1 MNLNQLDDTR
11 KKRAVIIF
19 LAAIIFISMKGFLS
33 PVVGVGFVLQKEV
46 IGTQGDERVIIFQSN
61 TEGIVAKNDSFRLL
75 LPEGSENLQ
84 ISESIETELKKT
96 YPEIEYIVHMRLCT
110 EDSVKE
116 YRVNREDF
124 NVLNI
129 GIVAKFE
136 VYRSE
141 RTTIKR
147 IIEI

>member
-1 MNLNQLDDTR
+1 MLDQIDDTR

-19 LAAIIFISMKGFLS
+19 LATILFISMKGFLS

-46 IGTQGDERVIIFQSN
+46 IGVEGDERVVIFQSDI
-61 TEGIVAKNDSFRLL
+61 EGILAENDSFRLL
-75 LPEGSENLQ
+75 LPESLENLQ
-84 ISESIETELKKT
+84 ISEPIETELKKT
-96 YPEIEYIVHMRLCT
+96 YPEIEYIIHMRLCT

-124 NVLNI
+124 NTLNI
-129 GIVAKFE
+129 GTVARFE

-147 IIEI
+147 ILEI

>member
-1 MNLNQLDDTR
+1 MLNQIDDTR

-19 LAAIIFISMKGFLS
+19 LATILFISMKGFLS

-46 IGTQGDERVIIFQSN
+46 IGVSGDQKVVIFQSDI
-61 TEGIVAKNDSFRLL
+61 EGILAENDSLRLL
-75 LPEGSENLQ
+75 LPEDSENLQ
-84 ISESIETELKKT
+84 ISEITETELKKT

-110 EDSVKE
+110 EDSVRE

-124 NVLNI
+124 NILNI
-129 GIVAKFE
+129 GTVARFE

-141 RTTIKR
+141 RTVIRR
-147 IIEI
+147 IIEV

>member
-1 MNLNQLDDTR
+1 MLNQIDDTR

-19 LAAIIFISMKGFLS
+19 LATILFISMKGFLS

-46 IGTQGDERVIIFQSN
+46 IGVSGSERIVIFQSDI
-61 TEGIVAKNDSFRLL
+61 EGILVENDSFRMLI
-75 LPEGSENLQ
+75 PEGSENLQ
-84 ISESIETELKKT
+84 ISEAIETELKKT
-96 YPEIEYIVHMRLCT
+96 YPEIEYTVHMRLCT
-110 EDSVKE
+110 EDSVRE

-124 NVLNI
+124 NILNI
-129 GIVAKFE
+129 GIVARFE

-141 RTTIKR
+141 RTVIRR

>member
-1 MNLNQLDDTR
+1 MLNRLDDTR
-11 KKRAVIIF
+11 QKRAILIF
-19 LAAIIFISMKGFLS
+19 LAAILFISMKGFLS
-33 PVVGVGFVLQKEV
+33 PVIGVGFVLQKEV
-46 IGTQGDERVIIFQSN
+46 VGIKGDERVIILQSDI
-61 TEGIVAKNDSFRLL
+61 EGIVTENDSFRLL
-75 LPEGSENLQ
+75 IPEGSKNLQ
-84 ISESIETELKKT
+84 ISEPIETEIKKT

-110 EDSVKE
+110 EDSIRE

-124 NVLNI
+124 NLLNT

-141 RTTIKR
+141 RTEIKR

>member
-1 MNLNQLDDTR
+1 MLNRLDDTR
-11 KKRAVIIF
+11 QKRAILIF
-19 LAAIIFISMKGFLS
+19 LAAILFISMKGFLS
-33 PVVGVGFVLQKEV
+33 PVIGVGFVLQKEV
-46 IGTQGDERVIIFQSN
+46 VGIKGDERVIILQSDI
-61 TEGIVAKNDSFRLL
+61 EGIVTENDSFRLL
-75 LPEGSENLQ
+75 IPEGSKNLQ
-84 ISESIETELKKT
+84 ISEPIETEIKKT

-110 EDSVKE
+110 EDSVRE

-124 NVLNI
+124 NLLNT

-141 RTTIKR
+141 RTEIKR

>member
-1 MNLNQLDDTR
+1 MLNQIDDTR

-19 LAAIIFISMKGFLS
+19 LATILFISMKGFLS

-46 IGTQGDERVIIFQSN
+46 IGVSGDQKVVIFQSDI
-61 TEGIVAKNDSFRLL
+61 EGILAENDSLRLL
-75 LPEGSENLQ
+75 LPEDSENLQ
-84 ISESIETELKKT
+84 ISEITETELKKM
-96 YPEIEYIVHMRLCT
+96 YPETEYIVHMRLCT
-110 EDSVKE
+110 EDSVRE

-124 NVLNI
+124 NTFNI
-129 GIVAKFE
+129 GTVARFE

-141 RTTIKR
+141 RTVIRR